1 MWSRD
6 MLKKNAWNSLK
17 GYYWMAFLVCFVAQ
31 MLGGGTS
38 GGSSSASF
46 SFPTVTGE
54 ELEMFSEEP
63 EGVFAFLMIM
73 AIMFVVFLVMY
84 VFVLAFALAIYAFL
98 GGPIETGKCKFFLQ
112 ARTGDVNFSYLFHQ
126 FGGGRYMNTVKVMFF
141 RMLYTT
147 LWTMLFWVPGIIK
160 GLEYFLIPY
169 LMAENPNLSKERAF
183 EISRKTM
190 DGEKWNLFVLQLSF
204 IGWILL
210 GVMAC
215 CIGTYFVVPYQQ
227 ATFAEFYACMRAK
240 MIAHGITTE
249 QELTGCAAFVVE

>member
-1 MWSRD
+1 MWSRE

-31 MLGGGTS
+31 MLGGGTANT
-38 GGSSSASF
+38 SSSF
-46 SFPTVTGE
+46 SFPSSSMT
-54 ELEMFSEEP
+54 ELTELSSEDP
-63 EGVFAFLMIM
+63 ESIFAVLAILAMVFVIFI
-73 AIMFVVFLVMY
+73 ITY
-84 VFVLAFALAIYAFL
+84 VFVMAFALAIYAFL
-98 GGPIETGKCKFFLQ
+98 GGPVEVGKCKFFQQ

-126 FGGGRYMNTVKVMFF
+126 FGGGRYMNTVKVQFF

-147 LWTMLFWVPGIIK
+147 LWSMLFWVPGIIK

-169 LMAENPNLSKERAF
+169 LMAENPNMSKDRAF

-204 IGWILL
+204 IGWVLL
-210 GVMAC
+210 GIMAC

-240 MIAHGITTE
+240 MIAQGITTE
-249 QELTGCAAFVVE
+249 QELTGCAAYVVE